1 MKFSRRSYRF
11 PVGFRQRSV
20 CVIIHDFPL
29 DFRGIRSRYVFVK
42 KSSFHSNNFSCFCS
56 RLAWDIYQR
65 DFSKGKNEICA
76 IPKNKTFHSSSDF
89 FLKLGEDEED
99 EKLSR
104 THLECPAGK
113 RKRWRRGREKK
124 EKNNRERDPVVARER
139 DIANILHYFCVEYHI
154 ALYSIYICTDF

>member
-76 IPKNKTFHSSSDF
+76 IPKNKTFSLFFWLFFSSWERTRRMRNSPGLTWSVPQERD
-89 FLKLGEDEED
+89 GEG
-99 EKLSR
+99 S
-104 THLECPAGK
+104 
-113 RKRWRRGREKK
+113 EKK
-124 EKNNRERDPVVARER
+124 KKKNNRERAPVARQRGER
-139 DIANILHYFCVEYHI
+139 ERETSPISYIIFTW
-154 ALYSIYICTDF
+154 SII